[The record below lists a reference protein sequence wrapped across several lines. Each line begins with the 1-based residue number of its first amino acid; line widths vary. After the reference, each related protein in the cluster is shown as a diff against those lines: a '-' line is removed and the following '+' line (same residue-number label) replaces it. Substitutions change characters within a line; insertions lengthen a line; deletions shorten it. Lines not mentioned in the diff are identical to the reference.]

1 MQPLYNFKFNIKME
15 TLEENILNVT
25 LLEPK
30 LKHPTIFVRFDELTP
45 GESLTLHNDHDPK
58 PLYYELMAERGDIFS
73 WEYLEQGPEL
83 WKVKI
88 TKNEEASSEDENI
101 LNVSLIEPRL
111 KHPTIFARFDEL
123 KAGESLTLHN
133 DHDPRPLYYQLVGQ
147 RGDIF
152 AWEYLE
158 QGPDLFRIKI
168 TKNKSERVEKE
179 EKKTASPV
187 VQTKEASE
195 KENIL
200 NVTLIEPKLKHP
212 TIFVRFDEL
221 VSGESLTIHNDHD
234 PKPLYYQLL
243 GERGNIFTWEYL
255 EQGPQL
261 WRVKISK
268 KLSGED
274 DETLGEIAAKDLR
287 KAEVFKKYGL
297 DFCCGGKKTVK
308 EACAEKGIDVT
319 KVEQE
324 LQVADKNVKTTSRP
338 LPYNDWN
345 LDFLADYIVNTHHSY
360 VKKTIPDLRQYAAK
374 VAKVHG
380 DHHPELLTINKLV
393 EEVCN
398 EMSGHMVK
406 EETVLFPYIKQLV
419 ASKNNS
425 DGNSK
430 FGNFDTVQ
438 TPINMMEMEHELV
451 GKDMEEIRELS
462 KNYTLPEDA
471 CASYSF
477 LFKTLEEFED
487 DLHIHIHLE
496 NNILFPKAVEMEK
509 K

>member
-1 MQPLYNFKFNIKME
+1 ME
-15 TLEENILNVT
+15 TSLEPENILNVT

-30 LKHPTIFVRFDELTP
+30 LKHPTIFVRFDELIS
-45 GESLTLHNDHDPK
+45 GESLILLNDHDPK
-58 PLYYELMAERGDIFS
+58 PLYYELSAERGDIFE
-73 WEYLEQGPEL
+73 WEYQEQGPEL

-88 TKNEEASSEDENI
+88 TKTKGEKKQDEDI
-101 LNVSLIEPRL
+101 LDATLLHPSV
-111 KHPTIFARFDEL
+111 KHQTIFNKFDSL
-123 KAGESLTLHN
+123 KPGESFTLHN
-133 DHDPRPLYYQLVGQ
+133 DHDPRPLRFQLENF
-147 RGDIF
+147 RGNIF

-158 QGPDLFRIKI
+158 QGPEWFRIKI
-168 TKNKSERVEKE
+168 TKNKPVNADPEIEK
-179 EKKTASPV
+179 TPAV
-187 VQTKEASE
+187 

-200 NVTLIEPKLKHP
+200 NVTAIEPKLKHP
-212 TIFVRFDEL
+212 TIFAKFDEL
-221 VSGESLTIHNDHD
+221 KPGESLTIHNDHD

-243 GERGNIFTWEYL
+243 GERGNIFTWDYL

-268 KLSGED
+268 RAEGET

-308 EACAEKGIDVT
+308 EACAEKGLDVT

-324 LQVADKNVKTTSRP
+324 LKNSDKSSFTARP

-360 VKKTIPDLRQYAAK
+360 VKKTIPDIRTYAEK

-380 DHHPELLTINKLV
+380 SRHPELAVINQLAQ
-393 EEVCN
+393 EVCD
-398 EMSGHMVK
+398 EMDEHMIK
-406 EETVLFPYIKQLV
+406 EERVLFPYVKHIV
-419 ASKNNS
+419 ATKEK
-425 DGNSK
+425 GYEK
-430 FGNFDTVQ
+430 FDSLDTVKE
-438 TPINMMEMEHELV
+438 PIDIAVDEHELV
-451 GKDMEEIRELS
+451 GSNMDKIRKIS
-462 KNYTLPEDA
+462 NNYELPEDA

-477 LFKTLEEFED
+477 LFKTLDEFED
-487 DLHIHIHLE
+487 DLHIHVHLE
-496 NNILFPKAVEMEK
+496 NNILFPKALALEK